1 MKRFSTTALLF
12 SAFVLAL
19 MVGCN
24 PRKEVSKY
32 SYLLKTESPVEPATP
47 KEEVKKEEKEAPQRV
62 AVSANTRKGVESVI
76 KTAKSYLGT
85 PYKYGHMDRKG
96 TDCSGLTCNSYSSI
110 GVKLPRSARDQSQYG
125 QKIKRP
131 AIEVGDLVFFS
142 AYKNGKV
149 DHVGLIVNIDGDEIS
164 FIHATVS
171 KGVRY
176 DRLDTGY
183 WKDRFM
189 IARRIGD

>member
-1 MKRFSTTALLF
+1 LLF
-12 SAFVLAL
+12 SAFILAL

-32 SYLLKTESPVEPATP
+32 SYLLKTESSTPDKTPP
-47 KEEVKKEEKEAPQRV
+47 KEDPKVEEKEPTERV
-62 AVSANTRKGVESVI
+62 AVRANTRKGVDAVI

-125 QKIKRP
+125 KKIKRSSL
-131 AIEVGDLVFFS
+131 EVGDLVFFS

-149 DHVGLIVNIDGDEIS
+149 DHVGLIAKVDGPEVS

-189 IARRIGD
+189 GARRVEN